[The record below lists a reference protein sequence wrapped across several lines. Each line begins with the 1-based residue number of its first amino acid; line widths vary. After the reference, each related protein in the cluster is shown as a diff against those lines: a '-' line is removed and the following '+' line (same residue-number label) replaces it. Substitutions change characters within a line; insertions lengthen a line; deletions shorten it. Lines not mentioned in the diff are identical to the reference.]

1 MENNKDIYYIVIQ
14 NRSYRQEYGNND
26 YHLERVF
33 SREEIIKIIDKEVL
47 DNFDHS
53 YFIIVTNDKTFLNK
67 YLFTINIDELKIICD
82 INDYNKKNI
91 RINPSFYFDF
101 KYMNFIYFQKIL
113 DNEIITASM
122 HWIRKTDYPYEDKS
136 IGVTDVTFNGWIENK
151 EFVYFKTPLRY
162 RNDINEDSVFSF
174 RDYSK
179 GNIETFKKMVNINI
193 LEIGTDYYSPYLN
206 WRYNNGLLKYYDKI
220 SCTRLYIQENLFQ
233 SLKDDNNIN
242 FHVETKLDKNLY
254 IEYYVTGIELPKEYN
269 DDNSDLE
276 CDDESGYSYDK
287 YNGAYGYDDNTID
300 DAFEGN
306 PENYWN
312 ID

>member
-1 MENNKDIYYIVIQ
+1 MENNSDIYYIVIQ
-14 NRSYRQEYGNND
+14 NRSYRREYGKDD

-67 YLFTINIDELKIICD
+67 YLFTINIDELKMICSN
-82 INDYNKKNI
+82 NDYNKKNI

-101 KYMNFIYFQKIL
+101 NNVNFIYFQKIL

-122 HWIRKTDYPYEDKS
+122 QWIRETDDPYEDKS
-136 IGVTDVTFNGWIENK
+136 IGITDDTFKGWIENK

-162 RNDINEDSVFSF
+162 RIDINEDSVFSF

-179 GNIETFKKMVNINI
+179 GNIETFKKMVNINV
-193 LEIGTDYYSPYLN
+193 LEIGTDYSSNLN
-206 WRYNNGLLKYYDKI
+206 WSRSNGFLKYYDRI
-220 SCTRLYIQENLFQ
+220 SCTRLYIYENLFQ
-233 SLKDDNNIN
+233 SLKEDNNIN

-254 IEYYVTGIELPKEYN
+254 IEYYVTGVELPKQY
-269 DDNSDLE
+269 DDDDSDLE
-276 CDDESGYSYDK
+276 SDDESGYSSKK

-300 DAFEGN
+300 NAFEGD